1 LGAAKKTR
9 KSDRAWHICHQ
20 LFPAKRVSMR
30 LKYLAPMLCGA
41 VFLGC
46 VQAAHA
52 QFGPPGP
59 PAVGVVAA
67 KPEQVTETSEF
78 VGRVQAVDTVALAA
92 RVTAFLTARLFTEGA
107 EVQQGQL
114 LYTLERGPFEASV
127 AAARASVAQNQALLT
142 NATLTLSRAQSLL
155 NTPAGQRSTVD
166 DALATQQ
173 SQAAQLASAKANLDA
188 AAINLAYTEI
198 RAPIAGKIG
207 RSTYSVGNVV
217 SPSSGALATIVSQDP
232 MYVLFPVATREALD
246 LRDKYASQGGFSAV
260 NVRVRLPS
268 GKLYGQVGKVNYID
282 PTVSQTTDTLTLRA
296 SIPNPLLPGAKP
308 GDPGN
313 RELSDGEFVTVL
325 VEGVQPVTVLG
336 VPRQAVL
343 SDQQG
348 SYVYVVD
355 ATKHVSIRRVTLGQS
370 TEAIAAISAG
380 VKPGEDVVVDGL
392 QRVRPGIEVNPHPF
406 APPPAQH

>member
-1 LGAAKKTR
+1 LSAAKKTR
-9 KSDRAWHICHQ
+9 KSVREWHICHQ

-46 VQAAHA
+46 VQVAHA
-52 QFGPPGP
+52 QFGPAGP
-59 PAVGVVAA
+59 PAVGVFAA

-127 AAARASVAQNQALLT
+127 AAARAAVAQNQALLT

-166 DALATQQ
+166 DALAAQQ

-188 AAINLAYTEI
+188 AEINLAYTEI
-198 RAPIAGKIG
+198 RAPVTGKIG

-232 MYVLFPVATREALD
+232 MYVLFPVATRAALD
-246 LRDKYASQGGFSAV
+246 LRDKYAAQGGFSAV
-260 NVRVRLPS
+260 RVRLRLPN
-268 GKLYGQVGKVNYID
+268 GKLYAQSGTVNYID
-282 PTVSQTTDTLTLRA
+282 PTVSTTTDTLTLRA
-296 SIPNPLLPGAKP
+296 SIPNPLLPGAKS

-348 SYVYVVD
+348 DYVYVVD
-355 ATKHVSIRRVTLGQS
+355 TTKHVSIRRVTLGQS
-370 TEAIAAISAG
+370 TDTIAAISTG
-380 VKPGEDVVVDGL
+380 LKSGEDVVVDGL